1 MYTVDLVTD
10 NDVDL
15 VLRNLGPSWSTL
27 GPFLGFKQREV
38 DNFSLTSNSL
48 ADAAEKMLREWQ
60 TLNGHKATFFSL
72 LNALEQAKRKD
83 IADELIAVRMSG
95 DGIAI

>member
-1 MYTVDLVTD
+1 MDLVS
-10 NDVDL
+10 L
-15 VLRNLGPSWSTL
+15 NLGPSWSTL

-38 DNFSLTSNSL
+38 DNFSLTSTSL

-60 TLNGHKATFFSL
+60 TLNGPKATFFSL

>member
-1 MYTVDLVTD
+1 M
-10 NDVDL
+10 DL

-27 GPFLGFKQREV
+27 GLFLGFKQCEV
-38 DNFSLTSNSL
+38 DNFSLTSTSL

-83 IADELIAVRMSG
+83 VADELIAVRMSG